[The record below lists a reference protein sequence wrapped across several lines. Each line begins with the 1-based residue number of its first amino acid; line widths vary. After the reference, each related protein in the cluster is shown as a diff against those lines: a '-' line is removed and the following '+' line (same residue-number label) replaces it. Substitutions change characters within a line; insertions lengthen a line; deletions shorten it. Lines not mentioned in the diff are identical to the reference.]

1 MQGSLEKANKS
12 DSLITTLAIRKPAG
26 EVKKS
31 NKKVLDEEEYV
42 EVIMKTKPL
51 FFFFFL
57 RTLPAVV
64 G

>member
-42 EVIMKTKPL
+42 EVIMKTKP
-51 FFFFFL
+51 FFF
-57 RTLPAVV
+57 
-64 G
+64 

>member
-31 NKKVLDEEEYV
+31 NKKVLDEEEYI
-42 EVIMKTKPL
+42 EVIIKTNRWECYL
-51 FFFFFL
+51 L
-57 RTLPAVV
+57 CCGRLM
-64 G
+64 